1 VRFRRFIRTRA
12 GGGGRPPASRGAAL
26 LLALS
31 ALLCCA
37 APALAAQ
44 GDYGPVEVHKNEAS
58 LMKTVT
64 EYEEMFLRRGY
75 RYTSP
80 ELEEVVENIGQKL
93 ALPPTDAYIR
103 YRFHILRDPELNAF
117 ALPDGQ
123 VYVNTGLLAAL
134 ENEAQLASVLA
145 HEVHHTA
152 GHHTI
157 LEYRSVR
164 GKSIAGMI
172 LGPFTFGLSDIFLV
186 LSVYGHDR
194 EMEEEADRKGIRR
207 MRDAGWDPREMSR
220 TFEILAEDPED
231 EKPKRATAWSTHP
244 QLLTRVEY
252 TRSLGVEILHG
263 EDPADLRVEGPSYRR
278 LVRRVSLDTVLD
290 LVAADYPRSAHALAT
305 RLVGED
311 ATDPARHLAL
321 GDATRALGARPVETG
336 ESTATNAEKKEHV
349 KERDTMTRSERETE
363 RLGTP
368 EGKANLKRNMEAA
381 QRSYTQALALEP
393 DLAEAHRGI
402 GLALMQLDDPEGA
415 GRELSIYLQ
424 ARPLAVDRPLM
435 LEHLKEMTRR
445 IRTQEP
451 AHANTPNQ

>member
-1 VRFRRFIRTRA
+1 VRFR
-12 GGGGRPPASRGAAL
+12 L

-31 ALLCCA
+31 AVLCCP

-44 GDYGPVEVHKNEAS
+44 GDYGPVPVHKNEAS

-80 ELEEVVENIGQKL
+80 EVEEAVERIGQTL
-93 ALPPTDAYIR
+93 ALPPTDPYIR
-103 YRFHILRDPELNAF
+103 YRFHVLRDPELNAF

-123 VYVNTGLLAAL
+123 IYVNTGLLAAV
-134 ENEAQLASVLA
+134 ENEAQVAGVLA

-157 LEYRSVR
+157 LEYRSIR
-164 GKSIAGMI
+164 GKIIANMVV
-172 LGPFTFGLSDIFLV
+172 GPFTLGLSDIFLV
-186 LSVYGHDR
+186 LSVYGYSRD
-194 EMEEEADRKGIRR
+194 MEEEADRKGIRR
-207 MRDAGWDPREMSR
+207 MRDAGYDPREMSR

-231 EKPKRATAWSTHP
+231 EKPKQSTAYSTHP
-244 QLLTRVEY
+244 QLLTRAEY
-252 TRSLGVEILHG
+252 TRGLGAEILHG
-263 EDPADLRVEGPSYRR
+263 EDPSGLRVEGPSYRR
-278 LVRRVSLDTVLD
+278 LVRRLSLETVLD

-305 RLVGED
+305 RLVAED
-311 ATDPARHLAL
+311 PTDPARHLAL
-321 GDATRALGARPVETG
+321 GDATLALGARPVETG

-349 KERDTMTRSERETE
+349 KERDTMTRSEREAE

-381 QRSYTQALALEP
+381 QKSYAQALALEP

-402 GLALMQLDDPEGA
+402 GLALMALDDPEGA
-415 GRELSIYLQ
+415 GRELTIYLQ
-424 ARPLAVDRPLM
+424 ARPFAVDRPLM
-435 LEHLKEMTRR
+435 LAHLKELTRR

-451 AHANTPNQ
+451 AHENAPNQ